1 MNTLR
6 RHAARILYAV
16 VMAMLASHSAMAN
29 RRVALI
35 IGNAKYEHAD
45 TLANTVNDADA
56 IAALLTRAGF
66 DAVDERRN
74 VGVVEFKRAVR
85 EFMLSAANADI
96 AVVYYSG
103 HGIEVGGANYM
114 IPIDARLANNFDV
127 EDEAIA
133 LDRIITATQPARR
146 LRLIILDACRDN
158 PFVHAAGRSN
168 ETRSLVNVT
177 RSVANGLGSV
187 QPTGTDTLIAYAA
200 KAGSVSYDGT
210 GPNSPF
216 TTALVKHIAEPG
228 LDIRIALGKVRDDV
242 LASTGDRQEPFV
254 YGSLGGET
262 ISLVPAPAAPKV
274 EAAPLAVDPNA
285 AIARD
290 YELAERVGTRK
301 GWESFLTVHSLGFYS
316 DLARAQL
323 SKLTAAA
330 PAISAA
336 AGKDAGVA
344 PEGLSAAQRRDN
356 ERRPPAEAARL
367 KVEPE
372 ASQQP
377 RIEIA
382 TAPTT
387 PDQACKRDEA
397 RLARLRVD
405 PSSERVAQFARELA
419 CETLRPQVQRLIESL
434 GGEPA
439 VATQPPSPAP
449 AAQPTAAPQTSE
461 QACKREEVRLA
472 ALRANPTAGQ
482 VAQFARTLA
491 CEDLRPQVQRLLES
505 LGAPPV
511 GPSQSSALAATPASR
526 GFTQAP
532 IDAQQPRAGAPAP
545 GQAAARAPDD
555 AQACRR
561 DAAELARIRANP
573 DREAAVRLVRD
584 LKCEDLHAQATRL
597 LESMGD

>member
-6 RHAARILYAV
+6 RHAARALCAF
-16 VMAMLASHSAMAN
+16 VMAMLASHAALAN

-85 EFMLSAANADI
+85 EFMLSAASADI

-133 LDRIITATQPARR
+133 LDRIITATQPARK

-158 PFVHAAGRSN
+158 PFVHTAQHPSETRSLAN
-168 ETRSLVNVT
+168 ETRSI
-177 RSVANGLGSV
+177 ANGLVSV

-200 KAGSVSYDGT
+200 KAGSVSYDGA

-254 YGSLGGET
+254 YGSLGGDT

-274 EAAPLAVDPNA
+274 EPAPPAVDPNA

-290 YELAERVGTRK
+290 YELAERVATRK
-301 GWESFLTVHSLGFYS
+301 GWESFLAVHNQGFYA
-316 DLARAQL
+316 DLAHAQL
-323 SKLTAAA
+323 SKLTAALP
-330 PAISAA
+330 PASVAA
-336 AGKDAGVA
+336 RKEAGVGAEDVAA
-344 PEGLSAAQRRDN
+344 PQRRDSDQ
-356 ERRPPAEAARL
+356 RPPGEAARL

-372 ASQQP
+372 APQQT
-377 RIEIA
+377 RIQVA
-382 TAPTT
+382 TAPTA

-397 RLARLRVD
+397 RLAKLRVD
-405 PSSERVAQFARELA
+405 PSSEQVAQFARELA
-419 CETLRPQVQRLIESL
+419 CETLRPQVQRLMESL

-439 VATQPPSPAP
+439 
-449 AAQPTAAPQTSE
+449 AAPQQPSSAAAAKPAATPPMPE
-461 QACKREEVRLA
+461 QACKREEARLA
-472 ALRANPTAGQ
+472 QLRTDPTVEQ
-482 VAQFARTLA
+482 VTQFARALA

-511 GPSQSSALAATPASR
+511 APSQSSALAAAPSR
-526 GFTQAP
+526 GIAETP
-532 IDAQQPRAGAPAP
+532 IDAPQPRVGAPAP
-545 GQAAARAPDD
+545 QPAAAPAPGD

-573 DREAAVRLVRD
+573 DHEAAVRFMRE
-584 LKCEDLHAQATRL
+584 LKCEDLHAQAARL
-597 LESMGD
+597 LESIGD